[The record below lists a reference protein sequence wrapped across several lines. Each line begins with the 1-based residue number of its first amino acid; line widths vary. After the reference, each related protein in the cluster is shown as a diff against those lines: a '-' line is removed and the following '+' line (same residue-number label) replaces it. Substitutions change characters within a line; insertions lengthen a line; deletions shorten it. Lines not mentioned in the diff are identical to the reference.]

1 MKVAFLGDTAFIGKY
16 YPMDGAM
23 EDIKKRVCH
32 IKDLLSDCDYVVA
45 NIETAITKKKVT
57 NEFKTLALRT
67 DPKCVEILSYLGVN
81 IACIANN
88 HIYDYGVKA
97 VEEAVAVLNEAG
109 IQCIGLDN
117 QGFLAEK
124 DGDKAWL
131 GAWCC
136 YTTNAWHYSADGK
149 SGRLNTL
156 SFESLKKHIL
166 QAKQMGAYPVILAHW
181 GEENT
186 HYPRYDHIQLA
197 RKILTEDEALIV
209 GHHPHVLQGVG
220 GYLHGKAYFSIGNF
234 CFDNCSS
241 KKYGICLKQTAEN
254 LKGAVCFLELHS
266 GNASS
271 YIKTF
276 RDNDREI
283 VIDDSILEEVKKY
296 SEALTQIEDLEVYER
311 IRKNEQ
317 NAAKTIRLGKRD
329 VKWLLHHLN
338 LTSVMAVVQRRKNQ
352 QRYNMLRKNFKSAAS
367 DNRKKVILYVGNF
380 DKPMKSAAGKR
391 VYGNKLLLEQCGYK
405 VKLIGKCARKNS
417 DTTVEQ
423 DFSYFPDYGMRH
435 IKRYIQW
442 LDEYQEFMNIEPICI
457 IRYGSPALAWFD
469 KLLQD
474 YASEKNIPVIADVVD
489 WLNIDGGNLIFRI
502 IKSFDTWLEK
512 GVLNYGAD
520 GLIVISNYLK
530 QVYRNKN
537 ILIIPPLVES
547 YETAFTKSNETVK
560 IVYAGNPF
568 RKGIKVENPHKIK
581 DRLDL
586 TVEAIEQVS
595 HTVKLRFDIYG
606 ITAEE
611 YIFAFPQH
619 KDLID
624 LSKSIRFMGKRPMD
638 EVQVAVHEADYTIL
652 LREKNRATMAGFP
665 TKVVESLSQG
675 TPVITT
681 RTSDL
686 EVYITEGR
694 QGFFVDINSFDQLCG
709 QLEAILSIDTQERC
723 QIKKYCQE
731 DRHFLPENY
740 KSETAEFLKHYIQK

>member
-1 MKVAFLGDTAFIGKY
+1 
-16 YPMDGAM
+16 
-23 EDIKKRVCH
+23 
-32 IKDLLSDCDYVVA
+32 
-45 NIETAITKKKVT
+45 
-57 NEFKTLALRT
+57 
-67 DPKCVEILSYLGVN
+67 
-81 IACIANN
+81 
-88 HIYDYGVKA
+88 
-97 VEEAVAVLNEAG
+97 
-109 IQCIGLDN
+109 
-117 QGFLAEK
+117 
-124 DGDKAWL
+124 
-131 GAWCC
+131 
-136 YTTNAWHYSADGK
+136 
-149 SGRLNTL
+149 
-156 SFESLKKHIL
+156 
-166 QAKQMGAYPVILAHW
+166 
-181 GEENT
+181 
-186 HYPRYDHIQLA
+186 
-197 RKILTEDEALIV
+197 
-209 GHHPHVLQGVG
+209 
-220 GYLHGKAYFSIGNF
+220 
-234 CFDNCSS
+234 
-241 KKYGICLKQTAEN
+241 
-254 LKGAVCFLELHS
+254 
-266 GNASS
+266 
-271 YIKTF
+271 
-276 RDNDREI
+276 
-283 VIDDSILEEVKKY
+283 
-296 SEALTQIEDLEVYER
+296 
-311 IRKNEQ
+311 
-317 NAAKTIRLGKRD
+317 
-329 VKWLLHHLN
+329 
-338 LTSVMAVVQRRKNQ
+338 
-352 QRYNMLRKNFKSAAS
+352 
-367 DNRKKVILYVGNF
+367 
-380 DKPMKSAAGKR
+380 
-391 VYGNKLLLEQCGYK
+391 
-405 VKLIGKCARKNS
+405 
-417 DTTVEQ
+417 
-423 DFSYFPDYGMRH
+423 
-435 IKRYIQW
+435 
-442 LDEYQEFMNIEPICI
+442 MNIEPICI

-537 ILIIPPLVES
+537 ILIVPPLVES

-611 YIFAFPQH
+611 YILAFPQH